1 ACNCHGHA
9 TDCYYDA
16 EVDQR
21 RESLNIHGHYEGG
34 GVCINCQHNTA
45 GINCEK
51 CAKGYY
57 RPYGVPVRAPH
68 GCIPCSCNLE
78 HADGCEEG
86 SGHCF
91 CKRNFQGDHCERCAD
106 GFYGYPFC
114 V

>member
-16 EVDQR
+16 DVEQHR
-21 RESLNIHGHYEGG
+21 QSLNIHGHYEGG

-57 RPYGVPVRAPH
+57 RPYGVPARAPD
-68 GCIPCSCNLE
+68 GCIPCSCNPE

-86 SGHCF
+86 SGRCF
-91 CKRNFQGDHCERCAD
+91 CKQNFHGENCERCAD
-106 GFYGYPFC
+106 GFYDYPVC
-114 V
+114 A

>member
-16 EVDQR
+16 DVDR
-21 RESLNIHGHYEGG
+21 RQESLNIHGHYEGG

-57 RPYGVPVRAPH
+57 RPYGVPVSAPD
-68 GCIPCSCNLE
+68 GCILCSCNME
-78 HADGCEEG
+78 HAEGCEEG

-91 CKRNFQGDHCERCAD
+91 CKQNFWGENCDRCAD
-106 GFYGYPFC
+106 GFYDYPFC